1 MPLYCMLA
9 YLLVDRMAVVDHIG
23 GSHKPVVGSLAV
35 HRADLLFRT
44 AGYLCEERKTLSSR
58 RNGGNRMQSNLKR

>member
-9 YLLVDRMAVVDHIG
+9 YLLVDRMEVVDHIG
-23 GSHKPVVGSLAV
+23 GSHKTVVGSLAV

-44 AGYLCEERKTLSSR
+44 AGYLCEKITSE
-58 RNGGNRMQSNLKR
+58 